1 MYRRV
6 RCPCPRRPLPRKPQR
21 QCNGSVKPVLVT
33 LMATACVGL
42 LGGCGSTLTS
52 ASGDPL
58 AGAAGPTESKT
69 GMGFSAEP
77 AAATPTDRANLTK
90 VADQFTSMSTP
101 GARAYKVG
109 PQDVLDI
116 SVFKVPELT
125 KSVQVAE
132 SGSIN
137 LPLVGEIQAAGKTA
151 QDIERDL
158 AKKLGTKY
166 LQSPQVTVFV
176 KEYNSQRVTVDGAVK
191 KPGVYSIRG
200 NTSLVQVLAMAE
212 GLDATTASSDVV
224 IFRTVDGKRFA
235 AHFDVDDIRA
245 GKASDP
251 AMRQG
256 DVVVADTS
264 SAKMVMNT
272 IFKIPFGAF
281 VPLL

>member
-1 MYRRV
+1 
-6 RCPCPRRPLPRKPQR
+6 
-21 QCNGSVKPVLVT
+21 VT
-33 LMATACVGL
+33 
-42 LGGCGSTLTS
+42 
-52 ASGDPL
+52 GDGALPL
-58 AGAAGPTESKT
+58 ASMAAPTESNAGIPT
-69 GMGFSAEP
+69 GSIAPEP
-77 AAATPTDRANLTK
+77 AAVTPADRGELSR
-90 VADQFTSMSTP
+90 VADKFTSMSKP
-101 GARAYKVG
+101 GDRAYKVG

-132 SGSIN
+132 TGSIN
-137 LPLVGEIQAAGKTA
+137 LPLVGEIQAAGKTP

-158 AKKLGTKY
+158 TKKLGAKY

-200 NTSLVQVLAMAE
+200 NTSLMQVIAMAE
-212 GLDATTASSDVV
+212 GLDSNTASSEVV
-224 IFRTVDGKRFA
+224 IFRTVDNKRFA
-235 AHFDVDDIRA
+235 ARFDLDEIRT
-245 GKASDP
+245 GHVNDP
-251 AMRQG
+251 QMQKG

-264 SAKMVMNT
+264 SAKLVMNT